1 MLGKKYCIGVK
12 MVEAWPEERDG
23 TPGCAIRYP
32 DGYVSWSPLDVFEKA
47 YFELADETGTK
58 ITQFDV
64 NRFMYEIDAKQIDE
78 KTTLVKC
85 VTQSGFV
92 QYESSSCV
100 DPKNY
105 GHEIGTLCGLKRIE
119 DSIWKL
125 LGFTLQWA
133 KDGLKGEWR

>member
-1 MLGKKYCIGVK
+1 MLGKKYYIGVK

-23 TPGCAIRYP
+23 KPGYAVRYP
-32 DGYVSWSPLDVFEKA
+32 DGYLSWSPLAVFEKA
-47 YFELADETGTK
+47 
-58 ITQFDV
+58 FDG
-64 NRFMYEIDAKQIDE
+64 NRFRYEIDAKQLDE

-85 VTQSGFV
+85 VMQTGFV

-105 GHEIGTLCGLKRIE
+105 DHEIGTLCGLKRIE

>member
-1 MLGKKYCIGVK
+1 MQ
-12 MVEAWPEERDG
+12 
-23 TPGCAIRYP
+23 T
-32 DGYVSWSPLDVFEKA
+32 
-47 YFELADETGTK
+47 
-58 ITQFDV
+58 
-64 NRFMYEIDAKQIDE
+64 
-78 KTTLVKC
+78 
-85 VTQSGFV
+85 GFV

-105 GHEIGTLCGLKRIE
+105 DHEIGTLCGLKRIE